1 MGETVP
7 YNSRLALALL
17 TRNKTALINE
27 FKWAR
32 FIVIPKTNCKRPFF
46 LFVKCSQ
53 YLVLYY
59 GTNQV
64 RWY

>member
-32 FIVIPKTNCKRPFF
+32 FIVIPKTNWSCIMAQTR
-46 LFVKCSQ
+46 
-53 YLVLYY
+53 
-59 GTNQV
+59 
-64 RWY
+64 